1 MLQTSTFPG
10 ARRLITSSV
19 RFAYSEKKKWV
30 AISPAEL
37 QASVDQANAASG
49 KGKKTAKRPT
59 DDAASAANRTA
70 PKKKS
75 VGEGSMTSQ
84 PSNAS
89 ANGTT
94 APTKKAKKAAAAALA
109 SSQGNGGPSGPYPP
123 PSLIQHH
130 SPHLDNF
137 QPPPSAYNPHLAD
150 MPILPISH
158 LTSAEELVMPQHFDL
173 TAGLPSAGPLSA
185 MDGSLDADNVEISK
199 DVEMSLLKQSGG
211 RANLGGRVEGN
222 GVPADTASLL
232 LKDHEAMALGGQG
245 PPPSTSSLMD
255 RTRSAPL
262 SGAIPIIAPPSNGL
276 NVQSSV
282 FRPANAG
289 TRSPRGS
296 APTMRGG
303 SSNASAS
310 GGRGGSQ
317 SGRLPGANY
326 TGRPNPFAGLYQQGP
341 GQPGSHDGRNP
352 YLSPPPSGGPPLGP
366 GGLPP
371 SPHSSFGSYPKD
383 SSMPRLSPQQVPGS
397 FGSFPAP
404 QPPFGQPTQ
413 AAAGGSSLGLSN
425 GPTGNG
431 APYGAYHAP
440 PPMPL
445 PVTVPTVPLEPLRFY
460 LLGQLEYYFGA
471 HNLVKD
477 FFLRKSVRIQPARLD
492 LSAGR

>member
-1 MLQTSTFPG
+1 VCPPPSP
-10 ARRLITSSV
+10 
-19 RFAYSEKKKWV
+19 EKKKWV

-59 DDAASAANRTA
+59 DDAASAASRTA

-75 VGEGSMTSQ
+75 VGEGSTTSQ
-84 PSNAS
+84 PSAAS
-89 ANGTT
+89 VNGTT
-94 APTKKAKKAAAAALA
+94 GPTKKAKKAAAAALA
-109 SSQGNGGPSGPYPP
+109 SSQGSSGPASSYPP
-123 PSLIQHH
+123 ASLVQHH

-158 LTSAEELVMPQHFDL
+158 LTSAEELLMPQHFDL

-199 DVEMSLLKQSGG
+199 DVEMSLLKKSGG
-211 RANLGGRVEGN
+211 RASLGGRVEGN
-222 GVPADTASLL
+222 GVPVDIAGLL
-232 LKDHEAMALGGQG
+232 LKDHEATSLGGQA
-245 PPPSTSSLMD
+245 PPHSTSANMD

-289 TRSPRGS
+289 ARSPRGS
-296 APTMRGG
+296 TLSMRGG
-303 SSNASAS
+303 SSSASAS

-317 SGRLPGANY
+317 SGRSPGPNY
-326 TGRPNPFAGLYQQGP
+326 AGRPNPFAGPYQQAS
-341 GQPGSHDGRNP
+341 GQPGSHDGRSS
-352 YLSPPPSGGPPLGP
+352 YLSPPQSGGSPLGA
-366 GGLPP
+366 GGLPS

-383 SSMPRLSPQQVPGS
+383 SSMPRLSPRQAAGS
-397 FGSFPAP
+397 FGAFPP
-404 QPPFGQPTQ
+404 LPPLPFGHGPQ
-413 AAAGGSSLGLSN
+413 ATTGDSSLGLSS
-425 GPTGNG
+425 GPSGGNG
-431 APYGAYHAP
+431 APYSAYHAP

-445 PVTVPTVPLEPLRFY
+445 PVTVPAVPLEPLRFY

-477 FFLRKSVRIQPARLD
+477 FFLRKSVRCRPA
-492 LSAGR
+492 